1 MGSNASDASYVVSGY
16 LDDDLPSVASLP
28 YDPYSIANAPEN
40 SLDAK
45 REEERHQA
53 GQAQAEYALN
63 NNIRSCARSAKFSR
77 LADWMHYLGV
87 TRRDREVL
95 AKIYS
100 FQTSYNKGQSEQ
112 SFHMSLSTMG
122 KVLHI
127 DRANVQKTLK
137 SLLDSGMIIKE
148 SNGAR
153 KPSTYRLDER
163 RCMLIAISNGY
174 EQQDLVVTQEQA
186 VEILKVEGYVHREE
200 PKKSGDKK

>member
-1 MGSNASDASYVVSGY
+1 MESNVRDASYVVSGY
-16 LDDDLPSVASLP
+16 MDDDLTSVASLP

-45 REEERHQA
+45 REEEKHQA
-53 GQAQAEYALN
+53 GQVQAEYALN
-63 NNIRSCARSAKFSR
+63 SNIRSCARSAKFSR

-174 EQQDLVVTQEQA
+174 EQQDLIITKAQA
-186 VEILKVEGYVHREE
+186 EELLRRESNSDRKEG
-200 PKKSGDKK
+200 

>member
-1 MGSNASDASYVVSGY
+1 MESNVRDASYVVSGY
-16 LDDDLPSVASLP
+16 MDDDLTSVASLP
-28 YDPYSIANAPEN
+28 YDPYSIASAPEN

-53 GQAQAEYALN
+53 GQVQAEYALN
-63 NNIRSCARSAKFSR
+63 SNIRSCARSAKFSR

-174 EQQDLVVTQEQA
+174 EQQDLIITKAQA
-186 VEILKVEGYVHREE
+186 EELLRRESNSDRKEG
-200 PKKSGDKK
+200 